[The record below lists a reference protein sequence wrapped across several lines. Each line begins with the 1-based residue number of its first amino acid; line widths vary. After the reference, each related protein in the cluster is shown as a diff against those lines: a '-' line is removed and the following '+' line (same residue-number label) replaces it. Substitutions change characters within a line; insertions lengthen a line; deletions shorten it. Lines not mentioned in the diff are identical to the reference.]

1 MSDILTI
8 NDIIEY
14 VNKLCQIRE
23 NKIEEKKEDLIYN
36 EINIKSPLLISIF
49 SAVLSSYKNISQD
62 DKLFYLKK
70 YIAVFT
76 SELKK
81 KNIYIKYT
89 TDNNIIDKKIIMK
102 DIKNYENTDEF
113 NNFIIFLTLFF
124 NINIFIIDKDNISLY
139 STNYYFNI
147 FKYSITLKKISN
159 NEYNVVKFNNETLF
173 SYITNEEFKKFIDL
187 KTSIIKSYKQ
197 NSRLEFITDKFIIQD
212 YKDIEHY
219 ENSYLSIQEINKSK
233 MYKNKKDSTVKNNNS
248 ISQDEVKGTMT
259 ENLNQIMDITYTYE
273 DLKKMNL
280 IQLKSL
286 SKQNKLKVTNSDTRK
301 PYTKNEL
308 IDNLLKYINV

>member
-102 DIKNYENTDEF
+102 DIKNYENIDEF

-159 NEYNVVKFNNETLF
+159 NEYNVIKFNNETLF

-212 YKDIEHY
+212 DKDIEHY

-259 ENLNQIMDITYTYE
+259 ENLNQIMDITYSYE